1 MVSNKKNDFFSV
13 GRKEPTNE
21 NVPQIEAVGDWKDIR
36 PNSDID
42 ALAKN
47 QFKRKRYEEFK
58 EKMDKVKKDFEKRH
72 GNQVDYRSRPK
83 NKRMKKEAPTPAA
96 QFERA
101 KDEKKS
107 PE

>member
-13 GRKEPTNE
+13 GRKEEPTNE
-21 NVPQIEAVGDWKDIR
+21 NLPQIEAVGDWKDIR

-58 EKMDKVKKDFEKRH
+58 ARMDKAKKDFEKRN
-72 GNQVDYRSRPK
+72 GN
-83 NKRMKKEAPTPAA
+83 
-96 QFERA
+96 
-101 KDEKKS
+101 
-107 PE
+107 

>member
-47 QFKRKRYEEFK
+47 
-58 EKMDKVKKDFEKRH
+58 
-72 GNQVDYRSRPK
+72 
-83 NKRMKKEAPTPAA
+83 
-96 QFERA
+96 
-101 KDEKKS
+101 
-107 PE
+107 